1 MTNVIKIKFLRDGS
15 AQGREYTYFT
25 PEVVEVGDVVDIRA
39 GDSLSNLPP
48 AQGIVTVVDV
58 PMSEIEAFG
67 DRAKSI
73 LGKAA
78 EQPAKKESPLKSD
91 DSKPTQISYAT
102 EETDVN
108 TKKPERLY
116 RLTNEFLDALERIE
130 LDEETGEILGGLEL
144 DEIEAKLEDKAESVA
159 CFIKDRRAFAE
170 TLKAE
175 ERALKERRERVEK
188 KVDWLTDYLSNC
200 LFAAGKDRV
209 ETPRAL
215 VSFRRS
221 ESVYIADESVLP
233 EEYVTVKVER
243 KPDKTLIKKA
253 LKSGEAV
260 AGAELISKQNIQIK

>member
-1 MTNVIKIKFLRDGS
+1 MTNVIKIKFLRDGA

-48 AQGIVTVVDV
+48 AQGVVTAVDV
-58 PMSEIEAFG
+58 PRAEIEAFG
-67 DRAKSI
+67 DQAKSI

-78 EQPAKKESPLKSD
+78 EQPVKKEPSPKSN
-91 DSKPTQISYAT
+91 DSKLVQLSYAT

-116 RLTNEFLDALERIE
+116 ELTNEFLDALERIE

-144 DEIEAKLEDKAESVA
+144 DAIETKLENKAESVA

-200 LFAAGKDRV
+200 LTAAGMDRV
-209 ETPRAL
+209 ETPKAL

-233 EEYVTVKVER
+233 EEYVAVKVER